1 MAGPNGEPSS
11 IASEDASEDALLEGD
26 EGERRGSAVVIRG
39 HNVER
44 DNSSSTPPP
53 LGNAA
58 ARSPRPP
65 WLGSHHPLHFVERIS
80 GQFHGVFLFTRPQL
94 PVSAYC
100 EGRCTLCVLYTEY
113 QDLNS
118 ALDQISSFLDQL
130 EERNDSLNARLR
142 ELLASNQQERRGA
155 SSEAQGTQQQNE
167 R

>member
-11 IASEDASEDALLEGD
+11 IASEEDASEDALLEGD
-26 EGERRGSAVVIRG
+26 E
-39 HNVER
+39 
-44 DNSSSTPPP
+44 
-53 LGNAA
+53 
-58 ARSPRPP
+58 
-65 WLGSHHPLHFVERIS
+65 
-80 GQFHGVFLFTRPQL
+80 
-94 PVSAYC
+94 
-100 EGRCTLCVLYTEY
+100 EY

-130 EERNDSLNARLR
+130 EERNDSLNTRLR

>member
-26 EGERRGSAVVIRG
+26 E
-39 HNVER
+39 
-44 DNSSSTPPP
+44 
-53 LGNAA
+53 
-58 ARSPRPP
+58 
-65 WLGSHHPLHFVERIS
+65 
-80 GQFHGVFLFTRPQL
+80 
-94 PVSAYC
+94 
-100 EGRCTLCVLYTEY
+100 EY

>member
-11 IASEDASEDALLEGD
+11 IASEDALLEED
-26 EGERRGSAVVIRG
+26 E
-39 HNVER
+39 
-44 DNSSSTPPP
+44 
-53 LGNAA
+53 
-58 ARSPRPP
+58 
-65 WLGSHHPLHFVERIS
+65 
-80 GQFHGVFLFTRPQL
+80 
-94 PVSAYC
+94 
-100 EGRCTLCVLYTEY
+100 EY

>member
-26 EGERRGSAVVIRG
+26 E
-39 HNVER
+39 
-44 DNSSSTPPP
+44 
-53 LGNAA
+53 
-58 ARSPRPP
+58 
-65 WLGSHHPLHFVERIS
+65 
-80 GQFHGVFLFTRPQL
+80 
-94 PVSAYC
+94 AYC